1 MGELETRQAEFE
13 KLENSIRELHELF
26 MDMAIL
32 VESQVSI
39 ALLITSAKEVIWLVH
54 FVSMSDSRILPKD
67 LYGLLNLY

>member
-1 MGELETRQAEFE
+1 MGELETRHAEFE

-39 ALLITSAKEVIWLVH
+39 SLLITSAKEVI
-54 FVSMSDSRILPKD
+54 
-67 LYGLLNLY
+67 